1 MLDINIGPTSFRPSC
16 QLEGV
21 HTRNKDLSLFHG
33 CGLNNILML
42 SFWGPS
48 SGIIYILLCL
58 STVTHAL
65 LKDQIY
71 KTKKIQCS
79 YNSVMAVERLVV
91 MDQLLTT
98 HFMSKYYTVLIHLW
112 TLSGLQKN
120 WWGLAWMSSQLR
132 IIGSI
137 QQQHDRVR
145 GLGSTLQFE
154 IITTPQVRVFT
165 LWLIKI
171 SKNLNYTILLDTS
184 QNWLSNMSIC
194 DLNEKK
200 LFLLIAVY
208 SEILSSQRNITDYTL
223 FIRFL
228 NWECWTFKES
238 GRRWSDVNLS
248 LNG

>member
-1 MLDINIGPTSFRPSC
+1 MAVGWTIFSCYLFEVLHQELFISCYVSVQLRMPYWNIKF
-16 QLEGV
+16 
-21 HTRNKDLSLFHG
+21 
-33 CGLNNILML
+33 
-42 SFWGPS
+42 
-48 SGIIYILLCL
+48 
-58 STVTHAL
+58 
-65 LKDQIY
+65 
-71 KTKKIQCS
+71 TKQRKCS

-98 HFMSKYYTVLIHLW
+98 LFMSKCYTVLFHLW

-184 QNWLSNMSIC
+184 KKLIKQHVYMWF
-194 DLNEKK
+194 EWKKK

-248 LNG
+248 LYV

>member
-1 MLDINIGPTSFRPSC
+1 MSARGCAHSQQGSLTVPWLWAEQYSHVIFLRSFIRNYLYLVMSQYSYAFLIERSNLQNKENTM
-16 QLEGV
+16 QLQFSNGSREL
-21 HTRNKDLSLFHG
+21 LS
-33 CGLNNILML
+33 
-42 SFWGPS
+42 
-48 SGIIYILLCL
+48 
-58 STVTHAL
+58 
-65 LKDQIY
+65 
-71 KTKKIQCS
+71 
-79 YNSVMAVERLVV
+79 VV

-98 HFMSKYYTVLIHLW
+98 HFMSKCYTVLFHLW

-171 SKNLNYTILLDTS
+171 SKNLNCTILLDTS
-184 QNWLSNMSIC
+184 QNWSSNMSIC

-200 LFLLIAVY
+200 NCFFWLQFTPKSCPVK
-208 SEILSSQRNITDYTL
+208 ETL
-223 FIRFL
+223 QIIH
-228 NWECWTFKES
+228 CS
-238 GRRWSDVNLS
+238 
-248 LNG
+248 

>member
-1 MLDINIGPTSFRPSC
+1 MAVGWTIFSCYLFEVLHQELFISCYVSVQLRMPYWNIKF
-16 QLEGV
+16 
-21 HTRNKDLSLFHG
+21 
-33 CGLNNILML
+33 
-42 SFWGPS
+42 
-48 SGIIYILLCL
+48 
-58 STVTHAL
+58 
-65 LKDQIY
+65 
-71 KTKKIQCS
+71 TKQRKCS

-98 HFMSKYYTVLIHLW
+98 LFMSKCYTVLFHLW

-154 IITTPQVRVFT
+154 IITTPQVRAFT

-184 QNWLSNMSIC
+184 QNWSSNMSIC

-200 LFLLIAVY
+200 NCFFWLQFTPKSCPVK
-208 SEILSSQRNITDYTL
+208 ETL
-223 FIRFL
+223 QIIH
-228 NWECWTFKES
+228 CS
-238 GRRWSDVNLS
+238 
-248 LNG
+248 

>member
-1 MLDINIGPTSFRPSC
+1 MSARGCAHSQQGSLTVPWLWAEQYSHVIFLRSFIRNYLYLVMSQYSYAC
-16 QLEGV
+16 LIERSNLQNKENTMQLQFSNGSREL
-21 HTRNKDLSLFHG
+21 LS
-33 CGLNNILML
+33 
-42 SFWGPS
+42 
-48 SGIIYILLCL
+48 
-58 STVTHAL
+58 
-65 LKDQIY
+65 
-71 KTKKIQCS
+71 
-79 YNSVMAVERLVV
+79 VV

-98 HFMSKYYTVLIHLW
+98 HFMSKCYTVLFHLW

-171 SKNLNYTILLDTS
+171 SKNLNCTILLDTS
-184 QNWLSNMSIC
+184 QNWSSNMSIC

-200 LFLLIAVY
+200 NCFFWLQFTPKSCPVK
-208 SEILSSQRNITDYTL
+208 ETL
-223 FIRFL
+223 QIIH
-228 NWECWTFKES
+228 CS
-238 GRRWSDVNLS
+238 
-248 LNG
+248 

>member
-1 MLDINIGPTSFRPSC
+1 MLDIKIGPTSFRPSC

-171 SKNLNYTILLDTS
+171 SKNLNYTILLRYFSKLIKQHVYIYVIWMGKRNAFFDCS
-184 QNWLSNMSIC
+184 LLRNPVQS
-194 DLNEKK
+194 KK
-200 LFLLIAVY
+200 HYRLYIVHKIPQLRVLDF
-208 SEILSSQRNITDYTL
+208 QR
-223 FIRFL
+223 IRQKVK
-228 NWECWTFKES
+228 W
-238 GRRWSDVNLS
+238 R
-248 LNG
+248 

>member
-1 MLDINIGPTSFRPSC
+1 
-16 QLEGV
+16 
-21 HTRNKDLSLFHG
+21 
-33 CGLNNILML
+33 
-42 SFWGPS
+42 
-48 SGIIYILLCL
+48 
-58 STVTHAL
+58 
-65 LKDQIY
+65 
-71 KTKKIQCS
+71 
-79 YNSVMAVERLVV
+79 MAVKSLVV

-98 HFMSKYYTVLIHLW
+98 HFMSKCYTVLIHLW

-132 IIGSI
+132 IIGSF

-184 QNWLSNMSIC
+184 QNWSSNMSIF

-200 LFLLIAVY
+200 NCFFWLQFTPKSCPVK
-208 SEILSSQRNITDYTL
+208 ETL
-223 FIRFL
+223 QIIH
-228 NWECWTFKES
+228 CS
-238 GRRWSDVNLS
+238 
-248 LNG
+248 

>member
-1 MLDINIGPTSFRPSC
+1 MLDIKIGPTSFRPSC

-21 HTRNKDLSLFHG
+21 HTRNKDFSLFHG

-58 STVTHAL
+58 STVKHAL

-79 YNSVMAVERLVV
+79 YNSVMAVKSLVV

-132 IIGSI
+132 IIGSF

-171 SKNLNYTILLDTS
+171 SKNLNYTILLRYFSKLIKQHVYIYVIWMGKRNAFFDCS
-184 QNWLSNMSIC
+184 LLRNPVQS
-194 DLNEKK
+194 KK
-200 LFLLIAVY
+200 HYRLYIVHKIPQLRVLDF
-208 SEILSSQRNITDYTL
+208 QR
-223 FIRFL
+223 IRQKVK
-228 NWECWTFKES
+228 W
-238 GRRWSDVNLS
+238 R
-248 LNG
+248 

>member
-1 MLDINIGPTSFRPSC
+1 MAVGWTIFSC
-16 QLEGV
+16 YLFEVFHQELFISCYVSVQL
-21 HTRNKDLSLFHG
+21 RMPYWKIKF
-33 CGLNNILML
+33 
-42 SFWGPS
+42 
-48 SGIIYILLCL
+48 
-58 STVTHAL
+58 
-65 LKDQIY
+65 
-71 KTKKIQCS
+71 TKQRKCS

-98 HFMSKYYTVLIHLW
+98 HFMSKCYTVLFHLW

>member
-1 MLDINIGPTSFRPSC
+1 M
-16 QLEGV
+16 
-21 HTRNKDLSLFHG
+21 
-33 CGLNNILML
+33 
-42 SFWGPS
+42 
-48 SGIIYILLCL
+48 
-58 STVTHAL
+58 
-65 LKDQIY
+65 KDQIY

-79 YNSVMAVERLVV
+79 YNSVMAVKSLVV

-132 IIGSI
+132 IIGSF

-154 IITTPQVRVFT
+154 IITTSQVRVFT

-184 QNWLSNMSIC
+184 QNWSSNMSIYMWF
-194 DLNEKK
+194 EWGKK
-200 LFLLIAVY
+200 CFFWLQFTPKSCPVK
-208 SEILSSQRNITDYTL
+208 ETL
-223 FIRFL
+223 QIIH
-228 NWECWTFKES
+228 CS
-238 GRRWSDVNLS
+238 
-248 LNG
+248 

>member
-1 MLDINIGPTSFRPSC
+1 MSARGCAHS
-16 QLEGV
+16 QQG
-21 HTRNKDLSLFHG
+21 SLTVPWLWAEQYSHVIF
-33 CGLNNILML
+33 LRSL
-42 SFWGPS
+42 

-58 STVTHAL
+58 STVKHAL

-79 YNSVMAVERLVV
+79 YNSVMAVKSLVV

-132 IIGSI
+132 ITGSF

-171 SKNLNYTILLDTS
+171 SKHLNYTILLDTS
-184 QNWLSNMSIC
+184 QNWSSNMSIYMWFEW
-194 DLNEKK
+194 EKK
-200 LFLLIAVY
+200 CFFWLQFTPKSCPVK
-208 SEILSSQRNITDYTL
+208 ETL
-223 FIRFL
+223 QIIH
-228 NWECWTFKES
+228 CS
-238 GRRWSDVNLS
+238 
-248 LNG
+248 

>member
-16 QLEGV
+16 QLGGV

-33 CGLNNILML
+33 RGLNNILML

-58 STVTHAL
+58 STVKHAL

-79 YNSVMAVERLVV
+79 YNSVMAVKSLVV

-98 HFMSKYYTVLIHLW
+98 HVMSKYYTVLIHLW
-112 TLSGLQKN
+112 ILSGLQKN

-132 IIGSI
+132 IIGSF
-137 QQQHDRVR
+137 QQQHDRVG

-171 SKNLNYTILLDTS
+171 SKNLNYTILLRYFSKLIKQHVYIYVIWMGKRNAFFDCS
-184 QNWLSNMSIC
+184 LLRNPVQS
-194 DLNEKK
+194 KK
-200 LFLLIAVY
+200 HYRLYIVHKIPQLRVLDF
-208 SEILSSQRNITDYTL
+208 QR
-223 FIRFL
+223 IRQKVK
-228 NWECWTFKES
+228 W
-238 GRRWSDVNLS
+238 R
-248 LNG
+248 

>member
-1 MLDINIGPTSFRPSC
+1 MLDIKIGPTSFRPSC

-48 SGIIYILLCL
+48 SGIIYIFLCI

-98 HFMSKYYTVLIHLW
+98 HFMSKCYTVLIHLW

-171 SKNLNYTILLDTS
+171 SKNLNYAILLDTS
-184 QNWLSNMSIC
+184 QNWSSNMSIC

-200 LFLLIAVY
+200 IASFDCSLLRNPVQSKKHYRLYIVHK
-208 SEILSSQRNITDYTL
+208 IPQLRVLDFQR
-223 FIRFL
+223 IRQKVK
-228 NWECWTFKES
+228 W
-238 GRRWSDVNLS
+238 R
-248 LNG
+248 

>member
-48 SGIIYILLCL
+48 SGIIYIFLCI

-71 KTKKIQCS
+71 KTKKIQFS

-132 IIGSI
+132 IIGSF

-171 SKNLNYTILLDTS
+171 SKNLNYTILLRYFS
-184 QNWLSNMSIC
+184 KLIKQHVYMWF
-194 DLNEKK
+194 EWRKK
-200 LFLLIAVY
+200 IVSFDCSLLRNPVQSKKHYRLYIVHK
-208 SEILSSQRNITDYTL
+208 IPQLRVLDFQR
-223 FIRFL
+223 IRQKVK
-228 NWECWTFKES
+228 W
-238 GRRWSDVNLS
+238 R
-248 LNG
+248 